1 LAVQYKHDYEVFGKS
16 KNAFMIDNILNTLL
30 NKVPYNKLNL
40 VDRLSINYEKE
51 WVAGLTNTFTFNRM
65 KFYTAPFV
73 KFETPS
79 GSSIP
84 SIGATELSINTR
96 YAPNEYYIQDG
107 FERSKFEN
115 SKPIFN
121 LTLSAGI
128 KGLMGGEY
136 DYYKMEVQI
145 NQKLMLNPF
154 GFTYYTIQAGK
165 IWGNVP
171 FPLMKIHEGNDT
183 YAYDFYSFNMMNMQE
198 YVSDT
203 YLSLSIEHHFQGY
216 FLNKIPL
223 FRRLKWRELAGVR
236 SVIGNY
242 DSSKH
247 TEMLFPTGMK
257 SLNNN
262 PYTEFSLGL
271 ENIFKVF
278 KIVGVWRYND
288 LNNSGSKFGVVGTLQ
303 LIL

>member
-1 LAVQYKHDYEVFGKS
+1 
-16 KNAFMIDNILNTLL
+16 
-30 NKVPYNKLNL
+30 
-40 VDRLSINYEKE
+40 
-51 WVAGLTNTFTFNRM
+51 
-65 KFYTAPFV
+65 
-73 KFETPS
+73 
-79 GSSIP
+79 
-84 SIGATELSINTR
+84 
-96 YAPNEYYIQDG
+96 
-107 FERSKFEN
+107 
-115 SKPIFN
+115 
-121 LTLSAGI
+121 
-128 KGLMGGEY
+128 
-136 DYYKMEVQI
+136 MEAQI

-203 YLSLSIEHHFQGY
+203 YLSLSLEHHFQGY

-223 FRRLKWRELAGVR
+223 FRKLKWRELAGVR

-242 DSSKH
+242 DPTKH
-247 TEMLFPTGMK
+247 NEMLFPTGMK

-271 ENIFKVF
+271 ENVFKVF

-288 LNNSGSKFGVVGTLQ
+288 LNNSGSKFGVVGTMQ